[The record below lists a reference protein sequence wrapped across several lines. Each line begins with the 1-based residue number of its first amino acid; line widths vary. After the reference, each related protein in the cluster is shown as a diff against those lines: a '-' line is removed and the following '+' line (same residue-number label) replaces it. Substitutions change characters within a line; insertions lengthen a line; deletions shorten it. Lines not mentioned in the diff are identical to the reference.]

1 MGLGFVRVRL
11 NRFEKDTG
19 SPMGDA
25 TRYRA
30 G

>member
-1 MGLGFVRVRL
+1 MGLGVVRVGL

-19 SPMGDA
+19 SPMGGA

-30 G
+30 E